1 MQRFS
6 LRAFQITGNSLR
18 IRRPW
23 PLVRKSS
30 LAFLAVSL
38 LMNLANF
45 SSTMAQNKSAVR
57 KPGQRTALT
66 AIKKPLLVAHRGA
79 SGYAP
84 EHTLAAYQ
92 LAIEQGA
99 DFVEQDLHITKDGV
113 LLCLHDPELSRT
125 TNVKEIF
132 PDRATLRD
140 TTGEGT
146 PKKGWYV
153 VDFTLAE
160 IKKLNAGVWFYK
172 LNPFADRY
180 KYSLAA
186 QAFPSS
192 ALEDKIPTL
201 QETIKF
207 VNNRAG
213 LYIEMKNSEFYKAL
227 GFDLAEKLSAVL
239 KANGYANA
247 KKSKRIFIQS
257 FSKENLLRM
266 REVAPLYPRVQLLP
280 MEDLKRKDTAKV
292 TPELAKEI
300 AEYAQG
306 VGPAKAMITSAKEVE
321 TFHAAGLV
329 IHPYTFRGPT
339 TAVLRKPLD
348 EKMGDG
354 SAVRQNIIADI
365 QRFLA
370 FGIDGGFT
378 DYPALWK
385 EAYRLYRA
393 R

>member
-1 MQRFS
+1 MQRLS
-6 LRAFQITGNSLR
+6 LRAFQFIGKSSRLR
-18 IRRPW
+18 KRL
-23 PLVRKSS
+23 PLVCKSS
-30 LAFLAVSL
+30 LVFLAVSL

-45 SSTMAQNKSAVR
+45 STTTAQNKSAVR
-57 KPGQRTALT
+57 KPSQRSPLT

-79 SGYAP
+79 SANAP
-84 EHTLAAYQ
+84 EHTLFAYGQ
-92 LAIEQGA
+92 AIVQGA
-99 DFVEQDLHITKDGV
+99 DFVEQDLQITKDGV
-113 LLCLHDPELSRT
+113 LVCLHDPELSRT
-125 TNVKEIF
+125 TNVKEVF
-132 PDRATLRD
+132 PDRATMRD

-160 IKKLNAGVWFYK
+160 IKKLDAGSWFYTY
-172 LNPFADRY
+172 NPFE
-180 KYSLAA
+180 KYYIAPQVLPEFILSHRV
-186 QAFPSS
+186 
-192 ALEDKIPTL
+192 PTL

-213 LYIEMKNSEFYKAL
+213 LYIEMKNSEFYKAM
-227 GFDLAEKLSAVL
+227 GFDMAEKLAAVL

-247 KKSKRIFIQS
+247 KKSQRIFIQS

-266 REVAPLYPRVQLLP
+266 RQVAPQYLRVQLLP

-306 VGPAKAMITSAKEVE
+306 AGPAKAMITSAKDVE
-321 TFHAAGLV
+321 TFHAAGLI
-329 IHPYTFRGPT
+329 IHPYTFRGST

-348 EKMGDG
+348 EKMADG
-354 SAVRQNIIADI
+354 STVRQNIISDI